1 LVNSTQKHP
10 VRERSS
16 YADALSVAH
25 MFAAR
30 FDVARSRDK
39 GVAEAGTDKAKGD
52 TRAAKWSAGRRKKP
66 EPQS

>member
-1 LVNSTQKHP
+1 
-10 VRERSS
+10 
-16 YADALSVAH
+16 